1 MNDIEAADA
10 RAQYDAEVKKILT
23 NKEILAWFL
32 QYCVDDWRNFILCVI
47 WVFGIEEKAEAKG
60 MAKGTRKGQDDLASL
75 LRKLTPGSEDFNMA
89 ISENPEDR
97 EIVFKKYGMAE

>member
-32 QYCVDDWRNFILCVI
+32 QYCVDEFEGMPIKEIIPCIEGEPSICEEPVYPGKTGRI
-47 WVFGIEEKAEAKG
+47 FGSS
-60 MAKGTRKGQDDLASL
+60 T
-75 LRKLTPGSEDFNMA
+75 
-89 ISENPEDR
+89 
-97 EIVFKKYGMAE
+97 

>member
-1 MNDIEAADA
+1 MAKTNTTLMNDIEAADA

-47 WVFGIEEKAEAKG
+47 
-60 MAKGTRKGQDDLASL
+60 
-75 LRKLTPGSEDFNMA
+75 
-89 ISENPEDR
+89 
-97 EIVFKKYGMAE
+97 

>member
-1 MNDIEAADA
+1 
-10 RAQYDAEVKKILT
+10 
-23 NKEILAWFL
+23 
-32 QYCVDDWRNFILCVI
+32 
-47 WVFGIEEKAEAKG
+47 

-97 EIVFKKYGMAE
+97 EIVFKKYGKAE